1 MSRKGFT
8 DIFVEDSIVRVIVD
22 LSGMEPEDIWLGV
35 SKKMNSF
42 IIKYVITNVILEIPL
57 PVTVTDDFVWFINNG
72 VLEAEIKR

>member
-8 DIFVEDSIVRVIVD
+8 DVFVEDSIVRVIVD
-22 LSGMEPEDIWLGV
+22 LGEMNPEDVWLGV
-35 SKKMNSF
+35 SKKTNSF
-42 IIKYVITNVILEIPL
+42 IIRYIITNIVLEIPL